1 MIKEFKFFFQ
11 EQRSNRNIFNKQ
23 SSINLNNKF
32 IVFNI
37 KKLLAQQNQG
47 SALAQIY
54 LLLKIINTKISINSI
69 NKSYYKTVL
78 FVDEAHFA
86 LKDNTPELREFII
99 DTTKTIRKYNGS
111 IILATQNVVDISE
124 NASKILGNIQY
135 SFFFNVKQLDLDS
148 IQNLYRTNQS
158 LTEQEL
164 KFISNART
172 GEVLMFLT
180 EQQHYQISIHYND
193 FEKDLLFDDFT
204 IFKKHIKSLKFEIQG
219 LLDRVNESEVKE
231 ELKLGYYQEINN
243 LEANL
248 STYQTYKEYLSFL
261 VLFKENII
269 EAF

>member
-1 MIKEFKFFFQ
+1 MFNAQ
-11 EQRSNRNIFNKQ
+11 SN
-23 SSINLNNKF
+23 INLNNKF
-32 IVFNI
+32 IVFNV
-37 KKLLAQQNQG
+37 KKLLAQQNQS

-111 IILATQNVVDISE
+111 IILATQNVVDISA
-124 NASKILGNIQY
+124 NAAKILGNIQY
-135 SFFFNVKQLDLDS
+135 SFFFNCKQLDLDS

-158 LTEQEL
+158 LTDQEL

-204 IFKKHIKSLKFEIQG
+204 IFKKHIKSLKFEIQN
-219 LLDRVNESEVKE
+219 LLDKVKE
-231 ELKLGYYQEINN
+231 TEILDELKLGYIKEINE

-248 STYQTYKEYLSFL
+248 STFATYKQYLAFL
-261 VLFKENII
+261 VEFKENLIQT
-269 EAF
+269 F